1 MFADPTEVT
10 MLFPAIWAL
19 LAMGCAAC
27 LMRFVGLHRA
37 ETISARQRAWIE
49 VGACVV
55 GVLVLLAMV
64 TLQESH
70 KAEPSVHAGTVH
82 SAQSVAK

>member
-1 MFADPTEVT
+1 
-10 MLFPAIWAL
+10 MLVPAIWAL
-19 LAMGCAAC
+19 LAMGCAAW

-37 ETISARQRAWIE
+37 EAISARQRAWIE

-55 GVLVLLAMV
+55 GVLVFLAMV

-70 KAEPSVHAGTVH
+70 HVVSSGRATHAH
-82 SAQSVAK
+82 SAQSVTK